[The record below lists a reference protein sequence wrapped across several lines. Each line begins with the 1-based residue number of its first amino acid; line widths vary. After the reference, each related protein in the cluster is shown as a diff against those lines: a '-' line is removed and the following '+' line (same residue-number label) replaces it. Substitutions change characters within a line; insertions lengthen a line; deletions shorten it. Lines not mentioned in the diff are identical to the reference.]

1 MLVPVTPS
9 GPEAQSQ
16 FQPLITTSKLD
27 CVPCSTRKAIRRAT
41 VDAKAPTTRMVR
53 AKTGVYTR
61 GLTYGEAAEAAEAF
75 GVKLTPLY
83 GNSRAEMFDLIDAG
97 RGALLSIRCAVTVNT
112 RRATGDF
119 RGDHTVYVHD
129 VRHVNVGAMCRCEK
143 VASPRPATS
152 EHNEYLIEDPGNSSI
167 GYVWWSAKLVYEA
180 GEARTRDAQG
190 RTHGINLCVTP
201 DTEGVKWR
209 VVEKGAIRSKPRSD
223 SAKVSTA
230 DVGEV
235 FQGGRTETGGQW
247 RRADGTF
254 GRGWVH
260 VEYRPGKWGWVR
272 GRLVRRA

>member
-1 MLVPVTPS
+1 MLVPVTPA

-16 FQPLITTSKLD
+16 FQPRIATSDLD
-27 CVPCSTRKAIRRAT
+27 CVPCSTRKAIRRTT
-41 VDAKAPTTRMVR
+41 VDAKAPTTKAIR

-61 GLTYGEAAEAAEAF
+61 GLTYGEAAEAAAAW
-75 GVKLTPLY
+75 GVNLDPLY
-83 GNSRAEMFDLIDAG
+83 GNSRDEMKDLIDAG
-97 RGALLSIRCAVTVNT
+97 RGALLSIRCSVTVNT
-112 RRATGDF
+112 DRATGSF

-129 VRHVNVGAMCRCEK
+129 FRHVDAGENCKCEK
-143 VASPRPATS
+143 NGTAAGRRS
-152 EHNEYLIEDPGNSSI
+152 HNEYLIEDPGNSSV
-167 GYVWWSAKLVYEA
+167 GYVWWSAALVYEA
-180 GEARTRDAQG
+180 GEARTVDRYG
-190 RTHGINLCVTP
+190 RTQGINLCVTP

-260 VEYRPGKWGWVR
+260 IEYRPGTWGWVR